1 VAATKIIQRVCST
14 MIDRPKLIE
23 LLAASSDPDNP
34 DLDTIVDLLGRTS
47 RVAVVGISRDPLKPA
62 RRVPSYLAAKGMEI
76 VPVNPHATRILGKD
90 AYRELRDVPAPV
102 DLVLL
107 FRPSDQ
113 AGPFL
118 REAAMR
124 PDAPAVWL
132 QEGIRS
138 DPEAQEAREK
148 GRTVVQD
155 LCIFSVHRM
164 LGSGRTA
171 EPRPGGML
179 SASAA
184 PPPSP

>member
-1 VAATKIIQRVCST
+1 
-14 MIDRPKLIE
+14 MIDRPN
-23 LLAASSDPDNP
+23 LLEVLATSSDPDNP
-34 DLDTIVDLLGRTS
+34 DLDTIVDLLRRTS

-76 VPVNPHATRILGKD
+76 VPVNPHGTRILGKD
-90 AYRELRDVPAPV
+90 AYRDLRDVPEPI

-113 AGPFL
+113 VGPFL

-124 PDAPAVWL
+124 PDAPAIWL

-138 DPEAQEAREK
+138 DPEAREARDE

-155 LCIFSVHRM
+155 LCIYSVHRM
-164 LGSGRTA
+164 LGSGRPA
-171 EPRPGGML
+171 EPRPGGAL
-179 SASAA
+179 SASVA
-184 PPPSP
+184 PPPPP